1 MLAAR
6 RDARASRTG
15 GRGIV
20 AGARANGMV
29 VTYACMPADPRGHE
43 NVTRAAIARKLAG
56 LLGFDFAGE
65 YDPAAHYEAPLY
77 FVPSDTLIGRARAA
91 ALGIRGTGDLFGA
104 VAPHDFVATKSI
116 THPLVDSAAVA
127 PDGWSADC
135 AKAMRACVLEGYS
148 AFERDDARRAALR
161 LLARGPARI
170 KRAAGI
176 GGTGQFVVRDSGEIA
191 DVLAQ
196 LDEQE
201 VARFGVVIEEN
212 LADVRT
218 HSVGRVDVAGMV
230 VTYCGTQCLARSNHG
245 ADVYGG
251 SDLLVAR
258 GDFDALLALPISAS
272 ARMAVDHARRYDAA
286 AHAHFPDLLASRRNY
301 DVAEGLDTHG
311 GRRVGVL
318 EQSWR
323 IGGASG
329 AEVEALAVL
338 QADPG
343 RTAVRASTVELYG
356 DGVAPPP
363 GATVYYQDTDARV
376 GPLTKYT
383 VVEHADA

>member
-1 MLAAR
+1 
-6 RDARASRTG
+6 
-15 GRGIV
+15 
-20 AGARANGMV
+20 MV
-29 VTYACMPADPRGHE
+29 VTYACTPADPRAHE
-43 NVTRAAIARKLAG
+43 NVTRAAVARKLAE
-56 LLGFDFAGE
+56 LLGFQFAGA
-65 YDPAAHYEAPLY
+65 YDPAARYDAPLY

-91 ALGIRGTGDLFGA
+91 ALGIRGTCDLFGA
-104 VAPHDFVATKSI
+104 VAPHEFVATKSI
-116 THPLVDSAAVA
+116 THPLLDGAAAV

-135 AKAMRACVLEGYS
+135 AEAMRACVLEGYS

-161 LLARGPARI
+161 LLARGPVRI

-176 GGTGQFVVRDSGEIA
+176 GGTGQFVVRDSGELA

-218 HSVGRVDVAGMV
+218 HSVGRVEVAGMIA
-230 VTYCGTQCLARSNHG
+230 TYCGTQCLTRSNHG
-245 ADVYGG
+245 AEVYGG

-258 GDFDALLALPISAS
+258 GDFDALLALPISPS
-272 ARMAVDHARRYDAA
+272 ARLAVDHARRYDAA
-286 AHAHFPDLLASRRNY
+286 AHTHFPDLMASRRNY

-343 RTAVRASTVELYG
+343 RQAVRARTVELYG

-363 GATVYYQDTDARV
+363 GATVYYQDTDTRV

-383 VVEHADA
+383 LVDHADA